1 MKTYKKI
8 SKKKA
13 KELIKKMI
21 GHSAE
26 VEERETEYVAQSGM
40 CKFLIMKD
48 AEKNDEHSP
57 WQIFCWMDMYPYR
70 MTYTTICDLHWEE
83 IVTNQTGMICVDY
96 ETLELIDPATLKIE

>member
-26 VEERETEYVAQSGM
+26 IEERETEYVAQSGM
-40 CKFLIMKD
+40 CRFFILKD
-48 AEKNDEHSP
+48 AEKDDEHSP
-57 WQIFCWMDMYPYR
+57 WQIFCWMNMPPYSMR
-70 MTYTTICDLHWEE
+70 LWGKMEVNRTA
-83 IVTNQTGMICVDY
+83 MICFDY
-96 ETLELIDPATLKIE
+96 DKLELIDPTTLKIE